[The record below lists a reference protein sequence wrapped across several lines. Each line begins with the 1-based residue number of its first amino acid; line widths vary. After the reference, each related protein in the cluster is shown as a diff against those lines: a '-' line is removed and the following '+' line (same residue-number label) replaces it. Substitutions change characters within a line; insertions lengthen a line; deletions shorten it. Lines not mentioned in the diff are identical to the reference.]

1 MSIQS
6 VPGLYFALYSKDCTF
21 MLFENCK
28 TSMPNR
34 NQKHFGTKTIE
45 PQHCCQDASRHRL
58 QTACSTWP
66 KRHPKGIKFNPSYR
80 FHQISLPFSPFS
92 LYEPTVQLPVYV
104 GRMILGKNC
113 ARLPAG
119 PVCFFLCRANG
130 FTSLKVWIKKTCGAI
145 GRRRRVPAACHK
157 IMRAHATCRLS
168 NHGGKAIFAGFG
180 GSACQMSASSP
191 WVNQKGRFSWLE
203 GLKSFQLS
211 LAKATGYN
219 FIGISNF
226 EMGFG
231 KHFIRG
237 GVDRHKSVVTCDHT
251 NATPKRLEI
260 LYNVVV
266 QGSHHV
272 LDPNFQDAS
281 WFQTPST
288 QEIARCQF
296 SNAPSTWKTT
306 ISCRL
311 GYDTIPATKWFH
323 SVPSSHLRP

>member
-1 MSIQS
+1 
-6 VPGLYFALYSKDCTF
+6 
-21 MLFENCK
+21 
-28 TSMPNR
+28 
-34 NQKHFGTKTIE
+34 
-45 PQHCCQDASRHRL
+45 
-58 QTACSTWP
+58 
-66 KRHPKGIKFNPSYR
+66 
-80 FHQISLPFSPFS
+80 
-92 LYEPTVQLPVYV
+92 
-104 GRMILGKNC
+104 MILGKNC

-130 FTSLKVWIKKTCGAI
+130 VWKFESKRPVEPLAAEEEFQQPAIKSWEHNTHLQIVKPWWKGHF
-145 GRRRRVPAACHK
+145 RRFRRK
-157 IMRAHATCRLS
+157 RLPNECKLTLS
-168 NHGGKAIFAGFG
+168 QSERPFR
-180 GSACQMSASSP
+180 
-191 WVNQKGRFSWLE
+191 RFSWLE

-219 FIGISNF
+219 FIGRNF

-231 KHFIRG
+231 KQSIQLLQRGFIRG

-281 WFQTPST
+281 WFQTQRSST

>member
-104 GRMILGKNC
+104 GRMIWGKNC

-130 FTSLKVWIKKTCGAI
+130 LPVWKFESKRPVEPLAAEEEFQQPAIKSWEHTPLADCQTMVERPFSQVSEEALAKWVQAHLESIRKAVSLDLKGWSHFNCLLPKQLDTISSASAI
-145 GRRRRVPAACHK
+145 LK
-157 IMRAHATCRLS
+157 WDLENSLS
-168 NHGGKAIFAGFG
+168 N
-180 GSACQMSASSP
+180 
-191 WVNQKGRFSWLE
+191 
-203 GLKSFQLS
+203 
-211 LAKATGYN
+211 
-219 FIGISNF
+219 
-226 EMGFG
+226 
-231 KHFIRG
+231 
-237 GVDRHKSVVTCDHT
+237 
-251 NATPKRLEI
+251 
-260 LYNVVV
+260 
-266 QGSHHV
+266 
-272 LDPNFQDAS
+272 
-281 WFQTPST
+281 
-288 QEIARCQF
+288 
-296 SNAPSTWKTT
+296 
-306 ISCRL
+306 SCREAL
-311 GYDTIPATKWFH
+311 
-323 SVPSSHLRP
+323 SEVE

>member
-1 MSIQS
+1 MPVDIGCRLLAPPDRKDIRKASNSIRHIASIKSLAHSHRSHFTNPRSNCLSMSAAWFEVKIAHGFLQDLSVMSMQS
-6 VPGLYFALYSKDCTF
+6 EWL
-21 MLFENCK
+21 
-28 TSMPNR
+28 
-34 NQKHFGTKTIE
+34 
-45 PQHCCQDASRHRL
+45 
-58 QTACSTWP
+58 
-66 KRHPKGIKFNPSYR
+66 
-80 FHQISLPFSPFS
+80 
-92 LYEPTVQLPVYV
+92 
-104 GRMILGKNC
+104 
-113 ARLPAG
+113 
-119 PVCFFLCRANG
+119 
-130 FTSLKVWIKKTCGAI
+130 TSLKVWIKKTCGAI

-219 FIGISNF
+219 FIRISNF

-231 KHFIRG
+231 KQSIQLLQRGFIRG